1 MLDEEVDWGV
11 CLGSLVSFGI
21 FSSVILLSFSLEGK
35 VMLLLTSF
43 FTSSFFGSS
52 FLVEEGLFVLSSLA
66 EVSISTKSVS
76 TSISADSSAKYLV
89 ILPSDSD
96 LSSTVVFS
104 VSKVAKTSSV
114 FTKSPTSMRNILL
127 NNFLF

>member
-1 MLDEEVDWGV
+1 VLDEGVDWGV
-11 CLGSLVSFGI
+11 CLGSLCSLGF
-21 FSSVILLSFSLEGK
+21 FSSAILLSFSLDDK
-35 VMLLLTSF
+35 VTLLLTSF

-52 FLVEEGLFVLSSLA
+52 FLVVDGLFVLSSLA

-114 FTKSPTSMRNILL
+114 FTKSPTSIRNILF